1 MTSDEKIPVSVNTY
15 NAVAPAIRVTYSCV
29 VDGNTVLP
37 ETQLTQNTDWNWSG
51 MAKLPADCKGKRIFI
66 TAKALFNNGETAIS
80 RSSFVY
86 QPEEIGKTP
95 RLAWT
100 RNVNA
105 NLYFSSP
112 VVAGGKVYVA
122 SLDEDLKGE
131 GAIFALDAKTGELQ
145 WRYPV
150 RNSIKNT
157 IAVDLS
163 LIHI

>member
-1 MTSDEKIPVSVNTY
+1 M
-15 NAVAPAIRVTYSCV
+15 
-29 VDGNTVLP
+29 
-37 ETQLTQNTDWNWSG
+37 
-51 MAKLPADCKGKRIFI
+51 
-66 TAKALFNNGETAIS
+66 
-80 RSSFVY
+80 
-86 QPEEIGKTP
+86 
-95 RLAWT
+95 T

-157 IAVDLS
+157 IAVDEGTVFAQDAEVIYTPSTHRLAN
-163 LIHI
+163 

>member
-1 MTSDEKIPVSVNTY
+1 M
-15 NAVAPAIRVTYSCV
+15 
-29 VDGNTVLP
+29 
-37 ETQLTQNTDWNWSG
+37 
-51 MAKLPADCKGKRIFI
+51 
-66 TAKALFNNGETAIS
+66 
-80 RSSFVY
+80 
-86 QPEEIGKTP
+86 
-95 RLAWT
+95 T

-157 IAVDLS
+157 IAVDEGHQEQRQILKAFIYIAQVILDNPNRYLILS
-163 LIHI
+163 HHSGTHKQQCKNQ